1 MTTKSP
7 RPRPA
12 GAAQRLVRQT
22 AQLSAVLDDAA
33 DKAAAQAGL
42 TRADVDVVQ
51 ALHQARDGRLT
62 PSEVA
67 AACGLS
73 SGGTSNIVRRLATS
87 GYLTREANE
96 ADGRS
101 SWVQLT
107 PEGTVLAGTIGA
119 SVDDGHARLLRRL
132 PDGLAD
138 ELLDALER
146 TLEHLGR

>member
-1 MTTKSP
+1 MTSKSP
-7 RPRPA
+7 PPGPA

-22 AQLSAVLDDAA
+22 AQLGAVLDEAA

-51 ALHQARDGRLT
+51 ALHRARGGRLT

-96 ADGRS
+96 SDGRS

-107 PEGTVLAGTIGA
+107 EEGAALAGSIGA